1 MAVLNTTAGV
11 LPLRKPRGVVRNL
24 NKTLSQVNL
33 RAQETWRI
41 EGDNR
46 WRLITCLR
54 GRVWITQHRDLRDYV
69 LEAGDMFLV
78 TLPGSVVV
86 QAQEEASMEISPSLK
101 AVPFQG
107 EQVFYP

>member
-1 MAVLNTTAGV
+1 MTT
-11 LPLRKPRGVVRNL
+11 L
-24 NKTLSQVNL
+24 NKTAGILPLHKSRGAVRNINKPLHQVNL
-33 RAQETWRI
+33 RAEETRQF

-46 WRLITCLR
+46 WRLITCLS
-54 GRVWITQHRDLRDYV
+54 GRVWITQHKDLQDYM

-86 QAQEEASMEISPSLK
+86 QAMEESSVEISPSLK
-101 AVPFQG
+101 AASFRG